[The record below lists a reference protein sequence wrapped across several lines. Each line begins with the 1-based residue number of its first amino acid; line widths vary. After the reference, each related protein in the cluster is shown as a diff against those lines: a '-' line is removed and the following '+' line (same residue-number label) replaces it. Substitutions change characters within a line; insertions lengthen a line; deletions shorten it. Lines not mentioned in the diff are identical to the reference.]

1 MFPFCSIAR
10 LSLAKVEKVVKPPQK
25 PVVNR
30 RHQLLSVVEN
40 LAKMPYNSPIMK
52 HPNRLTVRVPHGNDV
67 LCPFINVEIK
77 YLAAPPTKLPEP
89 TIRIA
94 FSLV

>member
-1 MFPFCSIAR
+1 MFPFWSIAR
-10 LSLAKVEKVVKPPQK
+10 LSLAKVEKVVKPPHR

-40 LAKMPYNSPIMK
+40 FAKMPYNSPIRK

-67 LCPFINVEIK
+67 LCPFIKVEMK
-77 YLAAPPTKLPEP
+77 YLAAPPIKLPDP

-94 FSLV
+94 FSMV